1 MTKYEKYIWSSSGL
15 PPENNMIRIIETR
28 SKVETIQEHGKKVR
42 KANMDFKSTN
52 ESSNLLK
59 QKHTSTKSIINS

>member
-1 MTKYEKYIWSSSGL
+1 MTKYEKYIWSSLGL
-15 PPENNMIRIIETR
+15 GPKDNMIRIVKTK
-28 SKVETIQEHGKKVR
+28 SKVETIQEHGKEVK

-59 QKHTSTKSIINS
+59 QKHSSTKSIINS